1 MTSSISSSI
10 IAALKSFNEFIQQIK
25 APDCEAVEGLS
36 IRGWEDELGR
46 LRVWAANIGAHQTN
60 QSSLD
65 FRLRDASHVREQIIK
80 LLHSLNRRL
89 DDAREVLQEADDE
102 DSEVSSDAEQ
112 EVEKLD
118 LEPEMLQ
125 MQHSAAA
132 IINRLF
138 QMSILVRKPAQVDHR
153 VRSSR
158 AEVAAFEP
166 FDYGHVRDKFPRAEE
181 ALISRLGSAITTR
194 RMYLKYRERHAAKL
208 KQGINGVSTGAA
220 NEGSVA
226 VLSDTMATN
235 LRDSNIDFDE
245 KTSESGESSTS
256 YAATLMSGGA
266 ITVPPP
272 PIESQNGNPF
282 ECSLCFHIIKIES
295 TKSWIKHVFLDLQPY
310 ICLDIN
316 CATSQKLYATRR
328 DWLHHMKTS
337 HTEGTGLRIVTDGA
351 IVCPLCAASFN
362 DEMQLAIHSARHLQD
377 LALFVLPQS
386 LHDFEEDDEEE
397 ESRPNLE
404 KQAHSSDQ
412 YASTPNSLRIQGLG
426 QGSRASSR
434 NSRSPLSDLSVG
446 DKSATKVLA
455 STDDEADV
463 ASNKSL
469 DQNDEGE
476 WNHRYPDEIHATSW
490 RHEDNFT
497 SGYRRPTR
505 SGQFS
510 VEDPDGQPTDIDD
523 NPQPLHH
530 MNETQNEMEGAVDAP
545 VAGVPI
551 SSQSSGDLR
560 NASTDRSPEDR
571 REKVYLRTLGDRGE
585 SRRIEADDPQYSLS
599 EQFRPQSK
607 EDPPTSTYW
616 SVPEQTDFIHLIHHF
631 GTNWQA
637 IADHMKTKTQSMIK
651 NYYHRQVVRGDNK
664 LMEQAL
670 AADKKIKRGE
680 NMGQLPP
687 PTIIPKRRY
696 DTGPSIVHQR
706 QLASSVDHNEL
717 TQPDSQACLDPHL
730 RHAVLMDKDNPP
742 FAPSNEETF
751 HEEEVEYD
759 GDEDLHEQDAVDSE
773 TSESETG
780 TGAFS
785 LDLDK
790 HYARKMRH
798 DADTEFERYGER
810 SRSPRQKS
818 ADVEDVSDASSYAAS
833 QVSRGSTTAETK
845 PIMPVVNEIER
856 YALKT
861 REIREKRTERL
872 QQLKEKK
879 TLGAKTPLQDV
890 SRDNELRY
898 GSQEGQMLAKHGID
912 PANLSEALF
921 ASFQSQNPAVQ
932 EESIQVYLQ
941 NLARTQRKDAS
952 LSNAETMSES
962 RSTATPALDHPFE
975 RPPPRQGYSS
985 HNVSSAGNS
994 KDHSSGISKAITE
1007 REKEPQRDEEYY
1019 YERRT
1024 SEVKGDD
1031 REDDFY
1037 KERHRCREVSPGES
1051 VSQVGRQR
1059 GRDRDYSSDD
1069 SIIYKRR
1076 ETHDTYEQ
1084 DEDPNHRYHL
1094 AEGALAG
1101 FEAAELLSHHKAIKV
1116 KTDSNEN

>member
-1 MTSSISSSI
+1 MR
-10 IAALKSFNEFIQQIK
+10 SFNEFIQQIK

-80 LLHSLNRRL
+80 LLYSLNRRL
-89 DDAREVLQEADDE
+89 DDAREVLQKADDE
-102 DSEVSSDAEQ
+102 DLEVSSDAE
-112 EVEKLD
+112 EEEEKLD

-158 AEVAAFEP
+158 AEVAVFEP

-245 KTSESGESSTS
+245 KASESGESSTS

-266 ITVPPP
+266 ITIPPP

-282 ECSLCFHIIKIES
+282 ECPLCFHIIKIES
-295 TKSWIKHVFLDLQPY
+295 TKSWTKHVFLDLQPY

-316 CATSQKLYATRR
+316 CATPQKLYATRR
-328 DWLHHMKTS
+328 DWLHHMKTF

-404 KQAHSSDQ
+404 KQAHSSDR

-463 ASNKSL
+463 ASNKWL

-490 RHEDNFT
+490 RYEDNFT
-497 SGYRRPTR
+497 SGYRTR
-505 SGQFS
+505 W
-510 VEDPDGQPTDIDD
+510 TKIDRK
-523 NPQPLHH
+523 L
-530 MNETQNEMEGAVDAP
+530 V
-545 VAGVPI
+545 
-551 SSQSSGDLR
+551 
-560 NASTDRSPEDR
+560 SPE
-571 REKVYLRTLGDRGE
+571 
-585 SRRIEADDPQYSLS
+585 
-599 EQFRPQSK
+599 
-607 EDPPTSTYW
+607 
-616 SVPEQTDFIHLIHHF
+616 
-631 GTNWQA
+631 
-637 IADHMKTKTQSMIK
+637 
-651 NYYHRQVVRGDNK
+651 
-664 LMEQAL
+664 AL
-670 AADKKIKRGE
+670 DIG
-680 NMGQLPP
+680 N
-687 PTIIPKRRY
+687 
-696 DTGPSIVHQR
+696 
-706 QLASSVDHNEL
+706 
-717 TQPDSQACLDPHL
+717 
-730 RHAVLMDKDNPP
+730 
-742 FAPSNEETF
+742 
-751 HEEEVEYD
+751 
-759 GDEDLHEQDAVDSE
+759 
-773 TSESETG
+773 
-780 TGAFS
+780 
-785 LDLDK
+785 
-790 HYARKMRH
+790 
-798 DADTEFERYGER
+798 ERYEER
-810 SRSPRQKS
+810 SEHVIVLR
-818 ADVEDVSDASSYAAS
+818 VL
-833 QVSRGSTTAETK
+833 TK
-845 PIMPVVNEIER
+845 DEIES

-861 REIREKRTERL
+861 REIREKRMERL

-879 TLGAKTPLQDV
+879 TLGAKTPLQDA

-898 GSQEGQMLAKHGID
+898 GSQAGQMLAKHGID
-912 PANLSEALF
+912 PADFSEGQLA
-921 ASFQSQNPAVQ
+921 AFQSQNPALQ
-932 EESIQVYLQ
+932 ERSIQVYLQ
-941 NLARTQRKDAS
+941 YLAGNQRKDAS

-962 RSTATPALDHPFE
+962 RSTATPALDHSFE
-975 RPPPRQGYSS
+975 MPPPPQGYSS

-994 KDHSSGISKAITE
+994 RDHSSGISKATTE

-1037 KERHRCREVSPGES
+1037 KERHRRRELSPGES
-1051 VSQVGRQR
+1051 VSHVGRQ
-1059 GRDRDYSSDD
+1059 
-1069 SIIYKRR
+1069 
-1076 ETHDTYEQ
+1076 
-1084 DEDPNHRYHL
+1084 
-1094 AEGALAG
+1094 
-1101 FEAAELLSHHKAIKV
+1101 
-1116 KTDSNEN
+1116 